1 MKLQEYFNQEKS
13 HGLSDAEKM
22 SVYYSV
28 MEKNLQKTYKVKRS
42 FLHVKSLVYG
52 SFLFFILVGFYG
64 MYLFQW
70 PMIEDEWYLLSRL
83 SDNANVAQADFVAKV
98 VDFNGNFYIEQEWK
112 TIQTSNIKDWDIVTL
127 KQNAQVVFHIDDDTK
142 AKITGPARFVI
153 EKTSQSSY
161 KLAMFYGEYIEMS
174 SLQKESKNKYEL
186 AVDWLLVSQWDSK
199 KAIDF
204 QLVKQG
210 KTHTLKNNWA
220 SLAVISDDKE
230 TNLAEQ
236 QVLSMQ
242 GDDIAVFDNF
252 DKFAKAVKDKKLSQ
266 TFSLL
271 NTIENTENTTWHD
284 SIKELSESEILQI
297 EDKDLPEIDL
307 WFAKNQTIVT
317 PDQLNL
323 IENWLSDRFVQ
334 ENVDNLILAYQ
345 DWDDIVFS
353 QELEALETKISTI
366 AKEFAFDYKKVSW
379 TEQEKVLNLI
389 SLVDNLAKQIST
401 EYSIP
406 PKYIDKIT
414 KVSTLLAPIKW
425 KEFVAKDLEDP
436 IEDLEVLE
444 ELDI

>member
-1 MKLQEYFNQEKS
+1 M
-13 HGLSDAEKM
+13 
-22 SVYYSV
+22 
-28 MEKNLQKTYKVKRS
+28 
-42 FLHVKSLVYG
+42 
-52 SFLFFILVGFYG
+52 
-64 MYLFQW
+64 
-70 PMIEDEWYLLSRL
+70 
-83 SDNANVAQADFVAKV
+83 
-98 VDFNGNFYIEQEWK
+98 
-112 TIQTSNIKDWDIVTL
+112 
-127 KQNAQVVFHIDDDTK
+127 
-142 AKITGPARFVI
+142 
-153 EKTSQSSY
+153 
-161 KLAMFYGEYIEMS
+161 
-174 SLQKESKNKYEL
+174 
-186 AVDWLLVSQWDSK
+186 
-199 KAIDF
+199 
-204 QLVKQG
+204 
-210 KTHTLKNNWA
+210 
-220 SLAVISDDKE
+220 AVISDDKE